1 MLGCHSV
8 SPVGAKHRGES
19 SVSRPDFLEISV
31 IRDTSRGSLPSEVLQ
46 DTALTEPAVLLTS
59 SLSEQDG
66 VLTREGMERRGKT
79 VS

>member
-8 SPVGAKHRGES
+8 SPVGAKHQGES